1 MPSPEKRFFGKQRT
15 GQRFLQ
21 IFKND
26 RGFEQYRPGPFALF
40 DLQKRHLAE
49 RGKPAEPIRL
59 VGKIDVDPLERNPLF
74 VERDRRALD
83 VRAKVVTDQFQV
95 GVHGGLLQCNCMF
108 LKYRCIRIYCQP

>member
-1 MPSPEKRFFGKQRT
+1 MQRT

-21 IFKND
+21 IFEND
-26 RGFEQYRPGPFALF
+26 RGFEQHRLRPFALF

-49 RGKPAEPIRL
+49 RRKPHEPIRL
-59 VGKIDVDPLERNPLF
+59 IGQIDVDALERNPLF

-95 GVHGGLLQCNCMF
+95 GVHAGST
-108 LKYRCIRIYCQP
+108 